1 MKLDKM
7 MMKSS
12 VSAVALMALV
22 VSSAQAFL
30 SVGGNGNTHVTISGN
45 AIMTKIYE
53 VCKAVAKSEGR
64 EFEPTGSSVEE
75 LLRACMG
82 TATGEVS
89 GAKLL
94 TALNQIYMQN
104 GLVDRD
110 FISSAPHHF
119 NNEAFSEGHNLI
131 IQGIAAVKANVHADN
146 LQSARE
152 ILGRDFYSH
161 SNWAELGYKSPYPNL
176 IRPDLTIENTA
187 DHKMP
192 TCSDCASGQC
202 PNSLLPA
209 ILNGKFLTSGYMGL
223 FSSVKPQG
231 KCSHGGD
238 ADLSSTQNPRGG
250 ISKDES
256 HSYNSDLH
264 NTAVN
269 LAANATLELLE
280 DIRVVI
286 GDKEYLRLMG
296 IASSVVL
303 AFVIDT
309 TGSMVYDIVEAKRV
323 AYNIID
329 SKKGTQDEPSE
340 YILVPFNDPEFGPL
354 IRTRDPDAMKSKIS
368 NLKANGGGDLPEMC
382 LSALQLALV
391 GAPSSSQIYV
401 FTDAP
406 AKDVGLQKT
415 IISLIRSTK
424 STVSFFM
431 TSTTRRRKRGIT
443 AEPRKNF
450 QVYYDVALASGGQ
463 AIEVSKSSLSQATDI
478 IVDTSTSVLVTILQ
492 RSRSLGHAES
502 FPFLLDESVSN
513 ATVYITG
520 NGLAYTLR
528 SPSGLSQSS
537 TVLNGILG
545 TIHKVGN
552 LERIQ
557 LNGNEKGLWHIDMTS
572 TKPYSI
578 KISSQSTITFIYDF
592 VEEFKGPHPGY
603 AVIDGHPPAGFPAKL
618 LLTLTG
624 EKGPEVLE
632 VQEVSLVEVSG
643 LTVSKG
649 TTEKMTNGNILVTVT
664 EVPEEFVVLLK
675 GKDMASNSLFQR
687 QTTTQRSQSKLTI
700 KVMADGSML
709 PGQEFQLNFT
719 VTTKGTGG
727 VYTIRANNDKDF
739 KMEHTS
745 KLTLESGGSAQ
756 GKVSLTP
763 PVDTV
768 SGTDVTLT
776 LEAEA
781 PGETDSNFA
790 VLRLSVVSKATDLT
804 PPECKMF
811 DVQGHCS
818 SSSCSSSI
826 WELYINITDGRGSGI
841 ESITV
846 QQGSGT
852 FTQNEVED
860 GGVTMVMGH
869 YEALCCSPF
878 VTLTSVDK
886 VGNVGRC
893 SFKIEISAGSA
904 LVSMTLLLWA
914 CLLASTL
921 NLLCDT
927 FSLK

>member
-1 MKLDKM
+1 M

-22 VSSAQAFL
+22 ASSAQAFL
-30 SVGGNGNTHVTISGN
+30 SFGGNGNTHVTIYGY
-45 AIMTKIYE
+45 AIMMKIYE

-110 FISSAPHHF
+110 FMSSAPHHF
-119 NNEAFSEGHNLI
+119 NNEAFSEGRNLI
-131 IQGIAAVKANVHADN
+131 IQGIAAVKANIRADN

-152 ILGRDFYSH
+152 ILGRVCHTLQDFYSH
-161 SNWAELGYKSPYPNL
+161 SNWAELGYKSPYANL

-187 DHKMP
+187 DFKMP

-209 ILNGKFLTSGYMGL
+209 ILNGKYLTSGYMGL

-256 HSYNSDLH
+256 HSYNADLH

-269 LAANATLELLE
+269 LAAEATLELLE
-280 DIRVVI
+280 DVRVVI

-309 TGSMVYDIVEAKRV
+309 TGSMIDDIVEAKRV

-354 IRTRDPDAMKSKIS
+354 IRTRDPDAMKSEIS
-368 NLKANGGGDLPEMC
+368 NLKANDGGDLPEMC

-391 GAPSSSQIYV
+391 GTPSSSHIYV

-406 AKDVGLQKT
+406 PKDVGLQKT

-431 TSTTRRRKRGIT
+431 TSTRRRKRGIT
-443 AEPRKNF
+443 AEPRTDF

-463 AIEVSKSSLSQATDI
+463 AIEVSKSSLSQATNI

-492 RSRSLGHAES
+492 CSRSPGCVES

-513 ATVYITG
+513 AIVYVTG

-528 SPSGLSQSS
+528 SPSGSSQSS

-552 LERIQ
+552 LQRIQ
-557 LNGNEKGLWHIDMTS
+557 LNGTEKGLWHIDMTS
-572 TKPYSI
+572 TQPYTI
-578 KISSQSTITFIYDF
+578 KITGQSTITFIYDF

-603 AVIDGHPPAGFPAKL
+603 AVIDGHPPAGFPAKM

-624 EKGPEVLE
+624 GKGPEVLE
-632 VQEVSLVEVSG
+632 VQEVSLVDVSG
-643 LTVSKG
+643 LVVSKG
-649 TTEKMTNGNILVTVT
+649 TTEKMSDGNVLVTVT

-675 GKDMASNSLFQR
+675 GKDMMFNSLFQR
-687 QTTTQRSQSKLTI
+687 QTTTQMSQSNLTI
-700 KVMADGSML
+700 KVTADGSML

-727 VYTIRANNDKDF
+727 VYTIRANTDKDF

-745 KLTLESGGSAQ
+745 QLTLESGGSVQ
-756 GKVSLTP
+756 GKVSLSP

-781 PGETDSNFA
+781 PGGTDSNFA
-790 VLRLSVVSKATDLT
+790 VLRLSVVSK
-804 PPECKMF
+804 
-811 DVQGHCS
+811 
-818 SSSCSSSI
+818 
-826 WELYINITDGRGSGI
+826 
-841 ESITV
+841 
-846 QQGSGT
+846 
-852 FTQNEVED
+852 
-860 GGVTMVMGH
+860 VTSH
-869 YEALCCSPF
+869 LALRC
-878 VTLTSVDK
+878 VLVDI
-886 VGNVGRC
+886 
-893 SFKIEISAGSA
+893 SF
-904 LVSMTLLLWA
+904 TLLLYFPFHPGDRLNPSRMQDVRRTGALLILLLQLIHLGIVRQHYGWA
-914 CLLASTL
+914 GQWYQEHHRSARQWKIHPESGGRWWC
-921 NLLCDT
+921 NHGDG
-927 FSLK
+927 SL

>member
-1 MKLDKM
+1 M

-30 SVGGNGNTHVTISGN
+30 SVGGNGNTHVTISGS
-45 AIMTKIYE
+45 AIMTKTYE

-82 TATGEVS
+82 TAIGEVS

-104 GLVDRD
+104 GLVDRN
-110 FISSAPHHF
+110 FMSSAPHHF
-119 NNEAFSEGHNLI
+119 NNEAFSEGRNLI
-131 IQGIAAVKANVHADN
+131 IQGIAAVKANVRADN

-152 ILGRDFYSH
+152 MLTEGRLGRLCHTLQVFMATC
-161 SNWAELGYKSPYPNL
+161 SNILN
-176 IRPDLTIENTA
+176 

-280 DIRVVI
+280 DVRVVI
-286 GDKEYLRLMG
+286 GDKEYL
-296 IASSVVL
+296 
-303 AFVIDT
+303 
-309 TGSMVYDIVEAKRV
+309 
-323 AYNIID
+323 
-329 SKKGTQDEPSE
+329 
-340 YILVPFNDPEFGPL
+340 
-354 IRTRDPDAMKSKIS
+354 RTRDPDAMKSKIS

-391 GAPSSSQIYV
+391 GAPSSSHIYV

-431 TSTTRRRKRGIT
+431 TSARTRKRDIT
-443 AEPRKNF
+443 ADPRTDF

-492 RSRSLGHAES
+492 CSRSPGHVEG

-513 ATVYITG
+513 ATVYVTG

-557 LNGNEKGLWHIDMTS
+557 LNGTEKGLWHIDMTS
-572 TKPYSI
+572 TKPYTI
-578 KISSQSTITFIYDF
+578 KITGQSTITFIYDF

-603 AVIDGHPPAGFPAKL
+603 AVIDGHPPADFPAKL

-649 TTEKMTNGNILVTVT
+649 TTEKMSNGNVLVTVT

-675 GKDMASNSLFQR
+675 GKDMTSDSLFQR
-687 QTTTQRSQSKLTI
+687 QTTTQMSQSKLAI
-700 KVMADGSML
+700 KLKRAL
-709 PGQEFQLNFT
+709 LFFHHHRLN
-719 VTTKGTGG
+719 
-727 VYTIRANNDKDF
+727 
-739 KMEHTS
+739 
-745 KLTLESGGSAQ
+745 LESGGSAQ

-781 PGETDSNFA
+781 PGGTDSNFA

-826 WELYINITDGRGSGI
+826 WELYINITDGPGSGI
-841 ESITV
+841 ESVTV
-846 QQGSGT
+846 QQGSGN
-852 FTQNEVED
+852 FTQNELED
-860 GGVTMVMGH
+860 GNVTMVTGH
-869 YEALCCSPF
+869 YEALCCSPS
-878 VTLTSVDK
+878 VTLASVDK

-904 LVSMTLLLWA
+904 LVSMTVPLWA
-914 CLLASTL
+914 CLLAFALS
-921 NLLCDT
+921 LLCDT
-927 FSLK
+927 FSL